1 MSTKEGRKVA
11 LTGSPLDG
19 LVVRLTQAEEELVGL
34 STRAEVR
41 VDADP
46 VVFDDR
52 AAVRAC
58 LSRMLRLV
66 DGVAT

>member
-1 MSTKEGRKVA
+1 MAV
-11 LTGSPLDG
+11 TGSPLDS

-34 STRAEVR
+34 DTSTAVH

-46 VVFDDR
+46 VFSDDR

-58 LSRMLRLV
+58 LSRMLQLV
-66 DGVAT
+66 DGVAA